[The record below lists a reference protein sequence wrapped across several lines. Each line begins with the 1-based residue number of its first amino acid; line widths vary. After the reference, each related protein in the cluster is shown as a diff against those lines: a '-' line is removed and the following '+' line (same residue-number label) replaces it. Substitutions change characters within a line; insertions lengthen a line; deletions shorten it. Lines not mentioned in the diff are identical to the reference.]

1 MVHQERQINLRWVI
15 RQLPLTLIVV
25 LFLLSLTSTLEPIL
39 NGVVFGQ
46 LVNIDFSNL
55 DAVVRYVSL
64 AAAAYLVTY
73 TSLYLF
79 FRAQQRAVRVL
90 NQALKTA
97 YFTASVAH
105 AGTDA
110 TEVSDTI
117 NDVTGVAK
125 QIEQAYFVGLINMLQ
140 EVIGLIIAVAFILK
154 TNVVLSLV
162 YVLFSALSLL
172 PSHFGRKSL
181 AKKSNIWANTN
192 AGLVLSMKDI
202 FQGRME
208 IFNFKAWPVFF
219 TRFKQHLSQ
228 EERDYERMNNFQYLF
243 QYVSWLFAIA
253 AFLLPLFIGLLLM
266 AKGLFGVTTSVILT
280 LTMTADSVVGGARS
294 LSKWQSQIVS
304 TSQLRVLPAAGKFEI
319 SKVDDGEPKPEV
331 LEGQLEISDLTVVRD
346 QHLIL
351 SDVNI
356 RLEPGSKVIVT
367 GPSGIGKTTL
377 LKAITGQVTSQGAIL
392 FAGQPLH
399 AGEFVLVSQNVWLF
413 NGTLRDNI
421 TLYQAYDDATVLA
434 VLRLVGLDQEL
445 GEHVLDFKI
454 VDNGSNLSGG
464 QAQRIAI
471 ARGLLRKSPIFLL
484 DEISSSLDQTNAD
497 KIHRIIYTLP
507 ATVIEVAHHYQEAL
521 AQAYGVKI
529 YEMVDHRLRLKS
541 EDSREVATGTE
552 AI

>member
-1 MVHQERQINLRWVI
+1 
-15 RQLPLTLIVV
+15 
-25 LFLLSLTSTLEPIL
+25 
-39 NGVVFGQ
+39 
-46 LVNIDFSNL
+46 
-55 DAVVRYVSL
+55 
-64 AAAAYLVTY
+64 
-73 TSLYLF
+73 
-79 FRAQQRAVRVL
+79 
-90 NQALKTA
+90 
-97 YFTASVAH
+97 
-105 AGTDA
+105 
-110 TEVSDTI
+110 
-117 NDVTGVAK
+117 
-125 QIEQAYFVGLINMLQ
+125 
-140 EVIGLIIAVAFILK
+140 
-154 TNVVLSLV
+154 
-162 YVLFSALSLL
+162 
-172 PSHFGRKSL
+172 
-181 AKKSNIWANTN
+181 
-192 AGLVLSMKDI
+192 
-202 FQGRME
+202 
-208 IFNFKAWPVFF
+208 
-219 TRFKQHLSQ
+219 
-228 EERDYERMNNFQYLF
+228 
-243 QYVSWLFAIA
+243 
-253 AFLLPLFIGLLLM
+253 
-266 AKGLFGVTTSVILT
+266 
-280 LTMTADSVVGGARS
+280 
-294 LSKWQSQIVS
+294 
-304 TSQLRVLPAAGKFEI
+304 
-319 SKVDDGEPKPEV
+319 
-331 LEGQLEISDLTVVRD
+331 VRD
-346 QHLIL
+346 RHLIL

-377 LKAITGQVTSQGAIL
+377 LKAITGQVTSQGAIR

-421 TLYQAYDDATVLA
+421 TLYQAYDDAAVLA